1 MENLIYLSVLFIN
14 MVFCSSETKEIESG
28 EGIRHD
34 DFQYI
39 VSSYAVSKQIGSV
52 QAANKNYYMVH
63 FKVVNN
69 AVRVSHSWDNA
80 VAYLT
85 DEQGNVYENQP
96 LLQAELQKVSPF
108 NLKDR
113 YITQFQTS
121 DTTVFVFEVPK
132 DIKNPYLMVRGETLM
147 GDFFDGNQFRKT
159 KVKLFD

>member
-1 MENLIYLSVLFIN
+1 MS
-14 MVFCSSETKEIESG
+14 CSSEIKEIRTGES
-28 EGIRHD
+28 IQHD

-39 VSSYAVSKQIGSV
+39 VTGYEVTKQIGTLQDSV
-52 QAANKNYYMVH
+52 MHRNFYIVN

-69 AVRVSHSWDNA
+69 AVRVDHPWNNS

-108 NLKDR
+108 NLKDN
-113 YITQFQTS
+113 YVTPFQTS
-121 DTTVFVFEVPK
+121 ETTVFVFEVPDHVK
-132 DIKNPYLMVRGETLM
+132 SPYLMVRGETLM